1 MPLLIYW
8 PSQTWQTPEDL
19 FMWNFFI
26 DRLTALLIQLQIFAF
41 NSKSFHSNPI
51 PNQPHS
57 NPIPNPNQSHSN
69 PNQIQ
74 IHTAKKT
81 FKSKSNS
88 NSGKKFII
96 QFQFQFQIKQNS
108 NQIQIK
114 SKSNPIININC
125 KSVVYR
131 FIYTESNESA
141 KVPFSESPLFINFNC
156 WHIM

>member
-1 MPLLIYW
+1 MPLLMPLLIYW

-19 FMWNFFI
+19 FMWSFFI

-74 IHTAKKT
+74 IHTRKKT
-81 FKSKSNS
+81 FKSKSNP
-88 NSGKKFII
+88 NPHEEKNIQIQI
-96 QFQFQFQIKQNS
+96 QFQFRLDLDLDLDLA
-108 NQIQIK
+108 NQIMIWTQPWFRVILL
-114 SKSNPIININC
+114 SPVLTSFD
-125 KSVVYR
+125 VVTIVLAIYR
-131 FIYTESNESA
+131 
-141 KVPFSESPLFINFNC
+141 
-156 WHIM
+156 H